1 MQLKVEI
8 TYKKINNLH
17 LRVKDGIIK
26 VSSPFYV
33 SKERINKFINDNMDF
48 INNQLNK
55 QEIKKEKNKI
65 EINQKITLLD
75 KEYEVIKTSGK
86 AKLTEHFIFV
96 NEDADIKKQIKYL
109 FKDKLFLLFQEKT
122 KQYYDIM
129 YLPCNFPKITIKDV
143 KSKWGSYNKVKHEII
158 YSSELLFKDKQTYD
172 YIIVHELSH
181 ILQFD
186 HSKKFYDIVSKY
198 CPNYKVL
205 RKRLRG
211 D

>member
-1 MQLKVEI
+1 M
-8 TYKKINNLH
+8 
-17 LRVKDGIIK
+17 
-26 VSSPFYV
+26 
-33 SKERINKFINDNMDF
+33 
-48 INNQLNK
+48 
-55 QEIKKEKNKI
+55 
-65 EINQKITLLD
+65 
-75 KEYEVIKTSGK
+75 
-86 AKLTEHFIFV
+86 
-96 NEDADIKKQIKYL
+96 

-198 CPNYKVL
+198 CRNYKVL